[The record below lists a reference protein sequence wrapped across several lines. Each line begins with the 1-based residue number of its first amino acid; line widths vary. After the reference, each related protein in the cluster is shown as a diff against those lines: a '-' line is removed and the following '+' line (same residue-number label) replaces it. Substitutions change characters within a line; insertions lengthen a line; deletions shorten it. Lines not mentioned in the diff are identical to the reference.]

1 MGSELQYAK
10 KVYWNTQQRA

>member
-1 MGSELQYAK
+1 MGSELQYVK